1 MFLKE
6 KSETYALCKFIYF
19 FGLVLLHWCLYTFL
33 FGKRIVYGK
42 GINFVC
48 DSPSVLRAK
57 ETGKGED
64 QPFAWKM
71 DPACMG
77 EIS

>member
-1 MFLKE
+1 MKLM
-6 KSETYALCKFIYF
+6 LCINSYI

-48 DSPSVLRAK
+48 DSPRVLRAK